1 MTVAEALRKGV
12 ETLRAAG
19 IEEAEIDAAILL
31 QAMTGIER
39 AHALAFPEE
48 VLPEEKRPGY
58 EEALKRRADREPAA
72 YITGEREFMGLPFH
86 VRRGVLIPRDDT
98 ETLVEEVMLH
108 LQDGMRILDLC
119 TGSGCIALSLLHYS
133 NDTTALGTDLSPEAV
148 SCAEENAGSLG
159 LKERYRAVRT
169 DLFPEERGERYDLIV
184 SNPPYIMADVIDTL
198 MPEVRDHEPR
208 MALDGGADGLTYY
221 RRIIGGAPEWLR
233 SDGWLFTEI
242 GYDQGE
248 AVADLFENAG
258 FHETAV
264 IKDLGGRDR
273 VVKGCY
279 YHV

>member
-19 IEEAEIDAAILL
+19 IEEAEIDAAILM

-72 YITGEREFMGLPFH
+72 YITGKREFMGLPFR

-208 MALDGGADGLTYY
+208 MALDGGTDGLTYY
-221 RRIIGGAPEWLR
+221 RRIVDGAPEWLR

>member
-19 IEEAEIDAAILL
+19 IEEAEIDAAILM

-72 YITGEREFMGLPFH
+72 YITGEREFMGLPFR

-221 RRIIGGAPEWLR
+221 RRIVGGAPEWLR